1 MLYWVV
7 VVLKLIL
14 IAIITGGIV
23 YYFLGIIAAKK
34 LIKRQLKTFTAN
46 NLGISILKPLKGVE
60 YGLEQYLTSFYLL
73 DYPKFEIIFAVHT
86 KDDPAVEVV
95 NRLISRYPKVKSCL
109 VIAENPPY
117 ANAKVYSLEQMA
129 KVAAFD
135 ILVITDSDTSVAKD
149 YLNAIAEA
157 FQSEKVG
164 AMTNLY
170 RGVAANDF
178 WSKLEALGMSSE
190 FMSGVIVAEWL
201 EGMKFT
207 LGPSM
212 AIRKSNLAE
221 IGGFAAM
228 ADFLAD
234 DFVLGNW
241 VAEKGSEVVLST
253 HVINHHATSPGFLL
267 SFKHRLRWNRSTR
280 FSRPSGYI
288 GQGFTYGLSWAF
300 LGIFLLPLPY
310 GLFLFLFTLII
321 RWLLAI
327 QVGVYLLEDKTIY
340 RHLFLIPLQDFI
352 SFASWLGGFLGSEIS
367 WRNRRF
373 RIVAGGRFIP
383 IEGEIKNELS

>member
-1 MLYWVV
+1 MLHWAVI
-7 VVLKLIL
+7 VLQLIL
-14 IAIITGGIV
+14 TAIIIGGIV

-34 LIKRQLKTFTAN
+34 LIKRRPKAFMASS
-46 NLGISILKPLKGVE
+46 LGISILKPLKGVE
-60 YGLEQYLTSFYLL
+60 DGLKEYLTSFYLL

-95 NRLISRYPKVKSCL
+95 NKLISHYPQVKSRL

-129 KVAAFD
+129 KVATFD

-212 AIRKSNLAE
+212 AIRKSNLAQ

-241 VAEKGSEVVLST
+241 VAEKGAEVVLST

-300 LGIFLLPLPY
+300 LGIFLLPFPY

-321 RWLLAI
+321 RWFLAI

-340 RHLFLIPLQDFI
+340 KYLFLIPLQDFI

-383 IEGEIKNELS
+383 IEGEVKNELS

>member
-1 MLYWVV
+1 MLVWTLI
-7 VVLKLIL
+7 VLQLAL
-14 IAIITGGIV
+14 GAIILGGIV
-23 YYFLGIIAAKK
+23 YYFLGIIAAHK
-34 LIKRQLKTFTAN
+34 LIKKRPEKFFIE
-46 NLGISILKPLKGVE
+46 NLSISILKPLKGVE
-60 YGLEQYLTSFYLL
+60 EGLEEYLESFYAL
-73 DYPKFEIIFAVHT
+73 DYPSYELIFAVHT
-86 KDDPAVEVV
+86 PTDPAVEVV
-95 NRLISRYPKVKSCL
+95 KKLSSKHPKINSRL

-117 ANAKVYSLEQMA
+117 ANAKVFSLEQMA
-129 KVAAFD
+129 NVAQFD
-135 ILVITDSDTSVAKD
+135 ILVITDSDTSVSKD
-149 YLNAIAEA
+149 YLNAIATA

-164 AMTNLY
+164 AVTNLY
-170 RGVAANDF
+170 RGVGANDF
-178 WSKLEALGMSSE
+178 WSKLEALGMSTE

-212 AIRKSNLAE
+212 AIRKSNLAQ

-241 VAEKGSEVVLST
+241 VAEKGSDVILST
-253 HVINHHATSPGFLL
+253 HVINHHATSPGFLQ

-288 GQGFTYGLSWAF
+288 GQGFTYALSWAF
-300 LGIFLLPLPY
+300 LGLLVLPFPF
-310 GLFLFLFTLII
+310 GLAAFFITLVI
-321 RWLLAI
+321 RFWLAI
-327 QVGVYLLEDKTIY
+327 EVGVRVLSDKTVF
-340 RHLFLIPLQDFI
+340 RNLWLIPIQDLI
-352 SFASWLGGFLGSEIS
+352 SFASWVGGFLGSEIL

-383 IEGEIKNELS
+383 VE